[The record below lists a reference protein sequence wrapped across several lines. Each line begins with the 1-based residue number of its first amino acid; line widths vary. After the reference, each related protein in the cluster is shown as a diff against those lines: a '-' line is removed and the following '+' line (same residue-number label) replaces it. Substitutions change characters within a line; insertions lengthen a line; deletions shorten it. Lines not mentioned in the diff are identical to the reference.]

1 MKRLTVYYN
10 DNEDI
15 APVQA
20 LATKMGFATE
30 GSPEQKQ
37 SNNGEAVA
45 QILEELAEQDTITE
59 AIPDPVAWQREV
71 RQDRELPYRD

>member
-1 MKRLTVYYN
+1 MKHLTVYYN
-10 DNEDI
+10 DDEDI

-20 LATKMGFATE
+20 LATKMGLITK

-37 SNNGEAVA
+37 SNSGKEMA
-45 QILEELAEQDTITE
+45 QILEELAEQDTITK

-71 RQDRELPYRD
+71 RQDRKA